1 MPSAGALPA
10 PFITPIHRDCN
21 GLQLPVNKIDTSTLI
36 ELSTDVPNCKIYFTT
51 DGSKPLPFQ
60 RKIGGKEKTFKYY
73 APFLLKAGKRTLKAV
88 AVSRDGLLESAVVSK
103 DFNVVDLINTGVSD
117 GYDTS
122 TSTMTLQ
129 SFTNESSDDYN
140 PKPGKVPGMLKK
152 QPSKRSHRKPPKEVW
167 GSHNFQDPSTV
178 TASNESSYPT
188 IPDGPFNPT
197 NYSGTQINVWGA
209 PPGTWPNMNAHNG
222 VVTIGNGPPA
232 PPYPVQYGFLT
243 EQMINSL
250 KPKEEA
256 KKQENLTLG
265 DIRRLMEETRPKP
278 TPPAIEYKTVWKDPP
293 LNSVSPGNDDYQGN
307 ILHIYAH
314 MLEMAKNKVHFKKNI
329 GEYKIGKILEAKVE
343 DEGDGYRLNII
354 LEKPGTQRGM
364 NKKSAKT
371 PVIKKPIK
379 ETKPSA
385 PPPAP
390 PKPVEPSK
398 QVEPPNPPKK
408 ADPYFEK
415 EIENLP
421 CEGTVKP
428 YEPFNAEADAE
439 VLRNAMKGL
448 GTDEDA
454 LINVLAYRSSPQRTQ
469 IVAAYKTM
477 FGKDLVS
484 DVKSETSG
492 NFCEALKG
500 LLLKPSEFDAHML
513 RGAIKGLGTDEE
525 VLIEILCTRS
535 NAQIQEIKKVY
546 KEKFNKEL
554 EADVIGDTSG
564 HFKKLLVSLL
574 QANRSDSKEIDRNMA
589 NADAKALYQAGEQ
602 KWGTDESQF
611 NKILASRSFPQIR
624 ATIEEYQKIS
634 KKDFEEVLKN
644 EFSGDILSGL
654 KSIVRCVRNRFQYFA
669 RQLEKTMSGLG
680 TDDSSL
686 IRIIISRCEIDLV
699 QIKEE
704 FRKSSSKTL
713 EQFIVDD
720 ISGDYQRLMLALVSG
735 GPPPKAKSGKAYV
748 ESVKNKTDEQL
759 DEEVKLENEPK
770 KEDPTLIPFS
780 GFNPEQDCE
789 VLRKAMKG
797 LGTDEKAIISVL
809 AHRSM
814 EQRQKIALTYKTQF
828 GKDLAAE
835 LSSEL
840 SGNFKTLC
848 VDMLLGPAE
857 FDAKQLN
864 KAIKGLGTDEKV
876 LVEIICTRSNAQLNN
891 IKAAYKTM
899 FNKDLENDIAG
910 DTSGHFKRLL
920 IGCLQAN
927 RPEGTEF
934 NRTQAKQDAQA
945 LLDAGEK
952 KWGTDESRFHT
963 VLVSRSYAQLRATFQ
978 EYAKLANKD
987 IEDSIKS
994 EMSGDLKDGML
1005 AIVQVIR
1012 NKSAYFASELH
1023 RAMKGLGTDDNTL
1036 VRIVASRCEVDMV
1049 QIKEE
1054 FQKAYKQT
1062 LAMFIQDDTSGDYR
1076 TMLLTLIGEPPTKNW
1091 NHCLEHENEYYQ
1103 WLSSLI

>member
-1 MPSAGALPA
+1 
-10 PFITPIHRDCN
+10 
-21 GLQLPVNKIDTSTLI
+21 
-36 ELSTDVPNCKIYFTT
+36 
-51 DGSKPLPFQ
+51 
-60 RKIGGKEKTFKYY
+60 
-73 APFLLKAGKRTLKAV
+73 
-88 AVSRDGLLESAVVSK
+88 
-103 DFNVVDLINTGVSD
+103 
-117 GYDTS
+117 
-122 TSTMTLQ
+122 
-129 SFTNESSDDYN
+129 
-140 PKPGKVPGMLKK
+140 
-152 QPSKRSHRKPPKEVW
+152 
-167 GSHNFQDPSTV
+167 
-178 TASNESSYPT
+178 
-188 IPDGPFNPT
+188 
-197 NYSGTQINVWGA
+197 
-209 PPGTWPNMNAHNG
+209 
-222 VVTIGNGPPA
+222 
-232 PPYPVQYGFLT
+232 
-243 EQMINSL
+243 
-250 KPKEEA
+250 
-256 KKQENLTLG
+256 
-265 DIRRLMEETRPKP
+265 
-278 TPPAIEYKTVWKDPP
+278 
-293 LNSVSPGNDDYQGN
+293 
-307 ILHIYAH
+307 
-314 MLEMAKNKVHFKKNI
+314 
-329 GEYKIGKILEAKVE
+329 
-343 DEGDGYRLNII
+343 
-354 LEKPGTQRGM
+354 
-364 NKKSAKT
+364 
-371 PVIKKPIK
+371 
-379 ETKPSA
+379 
-385 PPPAP
+385 
-390 PKPVEPSK
+390 
-398 QVEPPNPPKK
+398 
-408 ADPYFEK
+408 
-415 EIENLP
+415 
-421 CEGTVKP
+421 
-428 YEPFNAEADAE
+428 
-439 VLRNAMKGL
+439 MKGL

-454 LINVLAYRSSPQRTQ
+454 LTNVLAYRSSPQRAQ

-484 DVKSETSG
+484 DIKSETSG

-500 LLLKPSEFDAHML
+500 LLLKPAEFDAQML
-513 RGAIKGLGTDEE
+513 RSAIKGLGTDED

-535 NAQIQEIKKVY
+535 NAQIQEIKKTY
-546 KEKFNKEL
+546 KEKFNKDL
-554 EADVIGDTSG
+554 EADIIGDTSG

-574 QANRSDSKEIDRNMA
+574 QANRSDSKEVDRNMA

-624 ATIEEYQKIS
+624 ATLEEYQKIS
-634 KKDFEEVLKN
+634 KKDFEEVIKS

-704 FRKSSSKTL
+704 FRKATGKTL
-713 EQFIVDD
+713 EEFIVGDT
-720 ISGDYQRLMLALVSG
+720 SGDYQRLMLALVSG
-735 GPPPKAKSGKAYV
+735 GPPPKAKSGKAFV

-770 KEDPTLIPFS
+770 KEDPTLLPFP
-780 GFNPEQDCE
+780 GFNAEQDCE

-797 LGTDEKAIISVL
+797 LGTDEKAIIGVL
-809 AHRSM
+809 AYRSM

-864 KAIKGLGTDEKV
+864 RAIKGLGTDEKV

-891 IKAAYKTM
+891 IKASYKTM
-899 FNKDLENDIAG
+899 FNKELEQDIAG

-934 NRTQAKQDAQA
+934 NRVMAKQDAQA

-994 EMSGDLKDGML
+994 EMSGDLKNGML

-1076 TMLLTLIGEPPTKNW
+1076 TMLLTLIGEPPAKK
-1091 NHCLEHENEYYQ
+1091 
-1103 WLSSLI
+1103 